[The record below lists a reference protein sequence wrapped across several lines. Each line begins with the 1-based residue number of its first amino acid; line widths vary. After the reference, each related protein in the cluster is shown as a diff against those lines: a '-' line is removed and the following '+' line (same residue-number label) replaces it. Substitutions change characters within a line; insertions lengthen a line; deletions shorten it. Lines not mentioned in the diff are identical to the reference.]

1 MINADMRVYDYH
13 IPVNDGHGGLQV
25 NEIPD
30 RTIKMSIN
38 IANIDTQDNSVFG
51 GSDFVGMTRD
61 INVQVGDYIH
71 LGEFSKQYFNKEG
84 VALITFVYK
93 KGRYYQVFLKNNA
106 KTRPKKPVI
115 E

>member
-13 IPVNDGHGGLQV
+13 IPVDTGYGDVKV

-30 RTIKMSIN
+30 RTIKMSVN
-38 IANIDTQDNSVFG
+38 IANIDAQDNSVFG
-51 GSDFVGMTRD
+51 GGDFVGMTRD
-61 INVQVGDYIH
+61 TTLQVGDYVH
-71 LGEFSKQYFNKEG
+71 LGEYSKQNFNTEG
-84 VALITFVYK
+84 VALITFIYK

-106 KTRPKKPVI
+106 KTRPKKPNI